1 MAVNDP
7 YRLATWPEVVSRYE
21 RWRRARNIAPAM
33 IETDRRDAALRATLP
48 GGPPERAAAQD

>member
-7 YRLATWPEVVSRYE
+7 YRLATRPEVVSRYE
-21 RWRRARNIAPAM
+21 RWRRARNVVPAM

-48 GGPPERAAAQD
+48 GGSERAAAQG